1 VGNMKK
7 LDEIRDVLCEELDG
21 IVKGGKLSVGDLD
34 TLHKITDT
42 IKNIYKIEML
52 ETEESYGDWEAK
64 DNYSRDEMR
73 TLPNVSYG
81 RHWVRGHYS
90 RDDFKSHSVRRLKE
104 IAEMADTNERRAIEK
119 AIAEIERM

>member
-1 VGNMKK
+1 MKK

-21 IVKGGKLSVGDLD
+21 IVKGGKLSVGNLD

>member
-1 VGNMKK
+1 MKK

-104 IAEMADTNERRAIEK
+104 IAEMADTNERRVIEK

>member
-1 VGNMKK
+1 MKK
-7 LDEIRDVLCEELDG
+7 LDEIRDALCEELDG
-21 IVKGGKLSVGDLD
+21 IVKGGKLSVGNLD

>member
-1 VGNMKK
+1 MKK
-7 LDEIRDVLCEELDG
+7 LDEIRDVLCEELDV

>member
-1 VGNMKK
+1 MKK

-42 IKNIYKIEML
+42 IKNIYKIERL

>member
-1 VGNMKK
+1 MKK

-104 IAEMADTNERRAIEK
+104 IAEMADTNERKVIEK

>member
-1 VGNMKK
+1 MKH
-7 LDEIRDVLCEELDG
+7 I
-21 IVKGGKLSVGDLD
+21 
-34 TLHKITDT
+34 TLK
-42 IKNIYKIEML
+42 EML

-90 RDDFKSHSVRRLKE
+90 RDDFKSHSARRLKE

>member
-1 VGNMKK
+1 MKK

-64 DNYSRDEMR
+64 DNYSRDKMR

>member
-1 VGNMKK
+1 MKK

-81 RHWVRGHYS
+81 RHWLRGHYS

>member
-1 VGNMKK
+1 MKK

-21 IVKGGKLSVGDLD
+21 IVKGRKLSVGDLD

>member
-1 VGNMKK
+1 MRK
-7 LDEIRDVLCEELDG
+7 LDEIRDILCEELDE

-64 DNYSRDEMR
+64 GHYSRDEMR
-73 TLPNVSYG
+73 ASPNVSYG
-81 RHWVRGHYS
+81 RHWVRWHYS
-90 RDDFKSHSVRRLKE
+90 RDDFKSHSVKRLKE
-104 IAEMADTNERRAIEK
+104 IAEMADTSERRAIEK
-119 AIAEIERM
+119 AIDEIERM

>member
-1 VGNMKK
+1 MKK

-21 IVKGGKLSVGDLD
+21 IVKGGKLSVADLD

>member
-1 VGNMKK
+1 MKK

-34 TLHKITDT
+34 ALHKITDT

>member
-1 VGNMKK
+1 MKK

>member
-1 VGNMKK
+1 MKK
-7 LDEIRDVLCEELDG
+7 LDEIRDVLREELDG

-81 RHWVRGHYS
+81 RHWA

>member
-1 VGNMKK
+1 MKK

-64 DNYSRDEMR
+64 DNYSRDEMH

>member
-1 VGNMKK
+1 MKK

-52 ETEESYGDWEAK
+52 EAEESYGDWESK
-64 DNYSRDEMR
+64 GNYSRDEMR

>member
-1 VGNMKK
+1 MKK
-7 LDEIRDVLCEELDG
+7 LDEIRNVLCEELDG